1 MSCGRLEAR
10 WTLSTAQTMSLTVTA
25 IGGPYT
31 ITIAAGS
38 YYPSALLTE
47 IQTQLDA
54 ATGADGAFTV
64 SMSKTDETGT
74 GIVTIAHAT
83 QTYTLS
89 FTSTTFRDA
98 LGFAGNLTPAA
109 LTFSGTSTMAGV
121 WLPDC
126 PIDSSYGRESGHS
139 EADRSTMV
147 TPTGTMS
154 GLHYATRVVHP
165 EIRWSHVSRARAREA
180 AEVTNGLSFES
191 WFRDTHLS
199 RVSTFFPVCPRV
211 RVYDDST
218 NETTVGYFYLT
229 RPTGDTAMEK
239 AAAPWHGLWSI
250 VIGGYEVPS

>member
-1 MSCGRLEAR
+1 MSCGRLEAQ
-10 WTLSTAQTMSLTVTA
+10 WTLATSQTMTLNVTG

-31 ITIAAGS
+31 VTISAGS
-38 YYPSALLTE
+38 RYPTGLVAE

-83 QTYTLS
+83 QTFTLA
-89 FTSTTFRDA
+89 FTSATFRAA
-98 LGFAGNLTPAA
+98 LGFAGDLTPAA

-126 PIDSSYGRESGHS
+126 PIDSTYGREAGHS
-139 EADRSTMV
+139 EGDRSTMV
-147 TPTGTMS
+147 TPTGNMS

-180 AEVTNGLSFES
+180 AETTDGLSFES

-199 RVSTFFPVCPRV
+199 RVSTFVPVCPKV
-211 RVYDDST
+211 LIYDDST
-218 NETTVGYFYLT
+218 GETVVGYFYLT
-229 RPTGDTAMEK
+229 RPVGDTAMEK
-239 AAAPWHGLWSI
+239 AAAPWHGLFTV
-250 VIGGYEVPS
+250 VIGGYQVPS